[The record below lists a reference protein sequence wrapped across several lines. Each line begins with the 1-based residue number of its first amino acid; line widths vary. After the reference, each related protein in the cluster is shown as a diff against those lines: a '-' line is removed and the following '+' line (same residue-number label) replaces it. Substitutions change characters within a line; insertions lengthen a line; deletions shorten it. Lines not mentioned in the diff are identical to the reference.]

1 MEDHR
6 SLFQTDDAAFLAEK
20 PTMPE
25 VARVYENEVIDRAK
39 RASSPSSHG
48 GTDALGQGLA
58 AVAFALLEVAQAIRE
73 AARKGER

>member
-1 MEDHR
+1 M
-6 SLFQTDDAAFLAEK
+6 
-20 PTMPE
+20 
-25 VARVYENEVIDRAK
+25 YENEVIDRAK

-73 AARKGER
+73 AARKAER